1 MRSGLIFYTL
11 FSTPLF
17 PFFLLTFVSRSSKCH
32 FDGRQAILGT
42 IIQRIC
48 EKICRVEVHG
58 DSIYFLCYLS
68 TEVKVDVEKIIEK
81 LEKITDTR
89 RQWGNLR
96 HKLVDIV
103 FIGLVS
109 IICGG
114 TDFEHMEDTGYG
126 KIDWFKQHLELPNGI
141 PDSDTFRR
149 VFEQIGPKEMGEV
162 LREIV
167 DVTGSTV
174 AIDGKTIRG
183 SGNEDHSAYHV
194 VSAWVAENQIT
205 LGQLA
210 TEEKSNEITA
220 IPELIDM
227 LDIEGST
234 VTIDAMG
241 CQKQIAA
248 KIYEKNADYVLGLK
262 SNQPILLSD
271 VRLYFESE
279 VPSHTEKSLEK
290 DHGRIEQR
298 EYYLETGI
306 DWLAQRKDWAGL
318 NGIGMV
324 KTSVTILQT
333 GEITEES
340 RYFLTSL
347 TDIHRFTDA
356 VRKHWSIES
365 QLHWQLDVTFGEDD
379 SRARKDNSPLN
390 LNILRKQA
398 LSLLK
403 RADMGKRVSL
413 RRKMSRASMDNEV
426 LRRVVFPEK

>member
-1 MRSGLIFYTL
+1 M
-11 FSTPLF
+11 
-17 PFFLLTFVSRSSKCH
+17 
-32 FDGRQAILGT
+32 
-42 IIQRIC
+42 
-48 EKICRVEVHG
+48 
-58 DSIYFLCYLS
+58 S
-68 TEVKVDVEKIIEK
+68 TEVMLDTEKLIEK
-81 LEKITDTR
+81 PEKITDTR

-109 IICGG
+109 VICGG
-114 TDFEHMEDTGYG
+114 TDYEHMEDTGYG
-126 KIDWFKQHLELPNGI
+126 KLDWFKQYLELPNGI

-149 VFEQIGPKEMGEV
+149 VFEQIDPKEMGEV

-174 AIDGKTIRG
+174 AIDGKTIRW
-183 SGNEDHSAYHV
+183 SGNEEHSAYHV
-194 VSAWVAENQIT
+194 VSAWVAEHQIT

-234 VTIDAMG
+234 VTVDAMG

-248 KIYEKNADYVLGLK
+248 KIREKGADYVLGLK
-262 SNQPILLSD
+262 GNQPALLSD
-271 VRLYFESE
+271 VKLYFESE
-279 VPSHTEKSLEK
+279 IPSHADKSLEK

-298 EYYLETGI
+298 EYYLEIGI
-306 DWLAQRKDWAGL
+306 SWLAQRKEWAGL

-324 KTSVTILQT
+324 KTSVTSLKT
-333 GEITEES
+333 GEVTEES

-347 TDIHRFTDA
+347 TDVHKFADA

-365 QLHWQLDVTFGEDD
+365 QLHWQLDVTFGEDG

-398 LSLLK
+398 LALLN

-413 RRKMSRASMDNEV
+413 RRKMSRAAMDNEV